1 MIREDLV
8 RRLAGG
14 EKPFDYDIDRIFD
27 HYVSLDKKRPRIFPV
42 KIRYFDL
49 DAKGNLCSIT
59 VEHASTRTDAPQFSY
74 EQVAA

>member
-27 HYVSLDKKRPRIFPV
+27 HYVSLDKKRR
-42 KIRYFDL
+42 K
-49 DAKGNLCSIT
+49 AKRGIVSMCIGGGMG
-59 VEHASTRTDAPQFSY
+59 AAGIY
-74 EQVAA
+74 EML